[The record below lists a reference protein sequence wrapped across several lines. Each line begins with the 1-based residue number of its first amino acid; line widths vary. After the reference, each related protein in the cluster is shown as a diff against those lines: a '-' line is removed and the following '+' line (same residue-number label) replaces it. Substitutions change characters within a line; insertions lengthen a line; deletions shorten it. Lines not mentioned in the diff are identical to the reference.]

1 MIDRMETSVIG
12 VIVRL
17 RRRLWMRTCTTYR
30 LWLCGRCYVLAMVAL
45 GDVGWRMAE
54 IVAGRGTEHR
64 QTESF
69 LRAWVGDRQKLKGIS
84 TNRLFVGFNGR
95 QADELKGM

>member
-1 MIDRMETSVIG
+1 M
-12 VIVRL
+12 
-17 RRRLWMRTCTTYR
+17 
-30 LWLCGRCYVLAMVAL
+30 CYAMVAL

-69 LRAWVGDRQKLKGIS
+69 LRAWVGDRQKFWEVIS
-84 TNRLFVGFNGR
+84 SIRLFVGFNSV
-95 QADELKGM
+95 LN